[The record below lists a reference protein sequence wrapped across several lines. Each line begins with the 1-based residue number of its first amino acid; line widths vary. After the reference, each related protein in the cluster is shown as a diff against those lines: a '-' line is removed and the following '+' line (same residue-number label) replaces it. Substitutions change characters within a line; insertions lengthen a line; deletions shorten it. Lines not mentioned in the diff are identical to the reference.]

1 LTTDGRQLINAGKVP
16 LVAPEVLSEIIATAS
31 DIALFV
37 GPDMRVVSV
46 LVNPGHRS
54 YGQLSG
60 WEGRLLTSLLTSES
74 AVKFERRFAEMTQ
87 KRGANVQI
95 ELNHVDQARW
105 EFPVR
110 YALHLMETDGSLLM
124 LGRDLRPIAEVQQ
137 QLIQAQLALE
147 RDYEAQRE
155 ADTRYRVLMEVARDP
170 MMLISAANGR
180 IADLNSAAALLLG
193 GSRAELTGAA
203 IAQEFEGRRRGELLE
218 TLGGIAGPASSIPV
232 EVLARR
238 SQRRLVVTSTVFRAA
253 GERLLLCQLDVAD
266 KARGTSDELAEN
278 LSRLFHEGVDGVV
291 FTDGDGTIKAAN
303 EAFLNLTDAAS
314 MSMVRGRS
322 LAEFLVR
329 GDVDMR
335 MLIDNVKRTGSMRVY
350 VTRLKTD
357 FSGQVGVEISA
368 AWLNDR
374 PKPVLGL
381 IIRDA
386 SRADAVR
393 RPVHGVGD
401 TNARNMSELV
411 GSSTLR
417 DIVSETTD
425 VIEKMCIE
433 TALELTRNNR
443 VAAAEMLSLSRQSL
457 YVKLRKFGL
466 INKDE
471 D

>member
-1 LTTDGRQLINAGKVP
+1 VTTDGRQLVNAGKVP

-46 LVNPGHRS
+46 LVNPTHRS

-60 WEGRLLTSLLTSES
+60 WEGRLLSTLLTSES
-74 AVKFERRFAEMTQ
+74 AVKFERRFAELTE
-87 KRGANVQI
+87 KRRANLQV
-95 ELNHVDQARW
+95 ELNHVDLGRW

-110 YALHLMETDGSLLM
+110 YALHLMESDGSILM

-137 QLIQAQLALE
+137 QLVQAQLALE

-155 ADTRYRVLMEVARDP
+155 VDTRYRVLMEVSRDP
-170 MMLISAANGR
+170 IMLVSASNGR
-180 IADLNSAAALLLG
+180 ITDLNPAAALLLG

-218 TLGGIAGPASSIPV
+218 TLGGLTAASTAGPV

-238 SQRRLVVTSTVFRAA
+238 SQQRLTITPTIFRAA
-253 GERLLLCQLDVAD
+253 GDRILLCQLDPAD
-266 KARGTSDELAEN
+266 RARGTSDELAEN

-291 FTDGDGTIKAAN
+291 FTDADGTIKAAN

-322 LAEFLVR
+322 LADFLVR
-329 GDVDMR
+329 GAVDLR
-335 MLIDNVKRTGSMRVY
+335 MLIDNVKRTGTMRVY
-350 VTRLKTD
+350 ATRLTTD
-357 FSGQVGVEISA
+357 FSGQVAVEISA

-386 SRADAVR
+386 GRTDAL
-393 RPVHGVGD
+393 RPAGSMPDGG
-401 TNARNMSELV
+401 ARNVAELV

-417 DIVSETTD
+417 DIVADTTD

-443 VAAAEMLSLSRQSL
+443 VAAADMLSLSRQSL

-471 D
+471 E

>member
-1 LTTDGRQLINAGKVP
+1 
-16 LVAPEVLSEIIATAS
+16 VAPEVLSEIIATAS

-46 LVNPGHRS
+46 LVNPTHRS

-60 WEGRLLTSLLTSES
+60 WEGRLLSTLLASES
-74 AVKFERRFAEMTQ
+74 AVKFERRFAELTE
-87 KRGANVQI
+87 KRRVNVQV
-95 ELNHVDQARW
+95 ELNHVDLTRW

-110 YALHLMETDGSLLM
+110 YALHLMADGSILM

-137 QLIQAQLALE
+137 QLVQAQLALE

-155 ADTRYRVLMEVARDP
+155 VDTRYRVLMEVTRDP
-170 MMLISAANGR
+170 VMLVSAANGR
-180 IADLNSAAALLLG
+180 ITDLNPAAALLLG

-218 TLGGIAGPASSIPV
+218 TLGGLTGPATSAPV

-238 SQRRLVVTSTVFRAA
+238 SQQRLIVTSTVFRAA
-253 GERLLLCQLDVAD
+253 GDRILLCQLDLAD

-278 LSRLFHEGVDGVV
+278 LSRLFHEGIDGVV
-291 FTDGDGTIKAAN
+291 FTDEEGAIKAAN

-322 LAEFLVR
+322 LADFLVR
-329 GDVDMR
+329 GAVDLR
-335 MLIDNVKRTGSMRVY
+335 MLMDNVKRTGTMRVY
-350 VTRLKTD
+350 ATRLTTD
-357 FSGQVGVEISA
+357 FSGQVAVEISA

-386 SRADAVR
+386 SRTDAVR
-393 RPVHGVGD
+393 PTVSADSNG
-401 TNARNMSELV
+401 RNVAELV

-417 DIVSETTD
+417 DIVAETTD

-443 VAAAEMLSLSRQSL
+443 VAAADMLSLSRQSL

-471 D
+471 E

>member
-1 LTTDGRQLINAGKVP
+1 MVP

-37 GPDMRVVSV
+37 SPDMRVISV
-46 LVNPGHRS
+46 LVNPTHRS

-60 WEGRLLTSLLTSES
+60 WEGRMLPTLLTSES
-74 AVKFERRFAEMTQ
+74 AIKFERRFAEMTE
-87 KRGANVQI
+87 KRRAHVQV
-95 ELNHVDQARW
+95 ELNHVDLARW

-110 YALHLMETDGSLLM
+110 YALHLMESDGSVLM

-137 QLIQAQLALE
+137 QLVQAQLALE

-155 ADTRYRVLMEVARDP
+155 VDTRYRVLMEVTRDP
-170 MMLISAANGR
+170 IMLVSAANGR
-180 IADLNSAAALLLG
+180 IADLNPAAALLLG
-193 GSRAELTGAA
+193 GSRAELTGAS
-203 IAQEFEGRRRGELLE
+203 IALEFEGRKRAELLE
-218 TLGGIAGPASSIPV
+218 TLGGLGGPATLVPV
-232 EVLARR
+232 EVVARR
-238 SQRRLVVTSTVFRAA
+238 SQQKLVVTSTVFRAA
-253 GERLLLCQLDVAD
+253 GERIMLCQLEVAD
-266 KARGTSDELAEN
+266 KNLGTSNELAEN

-291 FTDGDGTIKAAN
+291 FTDTDGTIKAAN

-322 LAEFLVR
+322 LSDFLVR
-329 GDVDMR
+329 GAVDLR
-335 MLIDNVKRTGSMRVY
+335 MLIDNVKRTGSLRLY
-350 VTRLKTD
+350 ATRLTTD
-357 FSGQVGVEISA
+357 FSGQVAVEISA

-381 IIRDA
+381 IIRDTG
-386 SRADAVR
+386 RTDAVR
-393 RPVHGVGD
+393 RPILGASD
-401 TNARNMSELV
+401 ANARNMAELV

-443 VAAAEMLSLSRQSL
+443 VAAADMLSLSRQSL